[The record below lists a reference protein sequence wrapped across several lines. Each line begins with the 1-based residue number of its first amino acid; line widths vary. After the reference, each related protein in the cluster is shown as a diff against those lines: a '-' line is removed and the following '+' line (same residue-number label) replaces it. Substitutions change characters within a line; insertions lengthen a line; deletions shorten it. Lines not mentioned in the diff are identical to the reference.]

1 MFHSIRRL
9 HLRGAFATESG
20 LQCNGVNFD
29 VALYCILGTAALGNT
44 LRGVGWLGG
53 DQGQG
58 ERRCE
63 CYTALVVHCCST
75 GGALH
80 RWYTALVCWYT
91 ALSVLVVQE
100 EAGGKVSAAAH
111 QWCLQV

>member
-1 MFHSIRRL
+1 MCFVPLEEELLLPRVDC
-9 HLRGAFATESG
+9 T
-20 LQCNGVNFD
+20 GVNFD

-63 CYTALVVHCCST
+63 WYTALHWWYTAAALVVHCT
-75 GGALH
+75 GGTLH
-80 RWYTALVCWYT
+80 R
-91 ALSVLVVQE
+91 S
-100 EAGGKVSAAAH
+100 AGTLH
-111 QWCLQV
+111 

>member
-1 MFHSIRRL
+1 MLPRVDCS
-9 HLRGAFATESG
+9 
-20 LQCNGVNFD
+20 GVNFD

-63 CYTALVVHCCST
+63 RYTALV
-75 GGALH
+75 
-80 RWYTALVCWYT
+80 WWYT

>member
-1 MFHSIRRL
+1 MPPSVDC
-9 HLRGAFATESG
+9 T
-20 LQCNGVNFD
+20 GVNFD

-63 CYTALVVHCCST
+63 CYTALVCWCT
-75 GGALH
+75 AA
-80 RWYTALVCWYT
+80 ALVVAT
-91 ALSVLVVQE
+91 AVGAEGTTSCLDSTTAVRG
-100 EAGGKVSAAAH
+100 AGAAAGAGAGAPDMP
-111 QWCLQV
+111 LEIVFAKAFLIFLELLM

>member
-1 MFHSIRRL
+1 MLPRVDYS
-9 HLRGAFATESG
+9 
-20 LQCNGVNFD
+20 GVNFD

-63 CYTALVVHCCST
+63 
-75 GGALH
+75 
-80 RWYTALVCWYT
+80 RYTALVCWYT

>member
-1 MFHSIRRL
+1 MDCS
-9 HLRGAFATESG
+9 
-20 LQCNGVNFD
+20 GVNFD

-63 CYTALVVHCCST
+63 RYTALVWWYTAAALHWWYTALVVH
-75 GGALH
+75 
-80 RWYTALVCWYT
+80 WYT